1 MRVDRFRSPLVAA
14 TALVLGACGEGTKS
28 AVTAPPSDVIQPAS
42 LSAPTSAAEN
52 VTLAE
57 LRRATARYHDAA
69 VAIAEGFVPV
79 VEECEE
85 REGLGRVGIP
95 YVNLGRLLDGRLDTS
110 LPDALLYEPG
120 RDGRLT
126 LVGVELAIPYA
137 FWTAG
142 EAPTFQGATFQ
153 REDEFGVFGLHVWL
167 WRQNPNGLFAIA
179 NPNVSCDRGT

>member
-1 MRVDRFRSPLVAA
+1 MRLDRFRSPIVVAA
-14 TALVLGACGEGTKS
+14 AMVLGACGEGSRS
-28 AVTAPPSDVIQPAS
+28 AVTAPPSNRTAVEG
-42 LSAPTSAAEN
+42 LSATRSAAEKL
-52 VTLAE
+52 TLAE

-69 VAIAEGFVPV
+69 AAIADGFIPV

-95 YVNLGRLLDGRLDTS
+95 YVNLSRLLDGRLDTS
-110 LPDALLYEPG
+110 LPDALLYEPA

-137 FWTAG
+137 LWAAG
-142 EAPTFQGATFQ
+142 DPPTFQGATFQ
-153 REDEFGVFGLHVWL
+153 REDEFQVFGLHIWL

-179 NPNVSCDRGT
+179 NPNVSCDRAT